1 MGPDCSIGLLF
12 GAIMDGR
19 AGRRLAER
27 PVPPGGPPQGRLSP
41 TSPLP
46 PRPRHPFEAPARLP
60 NGATRSY
67 GLRRFFPGVFSTRG
81 AQPEEKAAPSS
92 CHGNRAAWLGWA
104 AMEPPPPSEWA
115 AAALENLRGVEKQLQ
130 NEGLVFNKE
139 TVFRLQDAIRAI
151 KELEEERKHTI
162 ELWEEET
169 IKNCSLRVHVK
180 GFPAIIMKEFEELVA
195 AARRS
200 RFSKLKEMEDSIHA
214 TASTIELTYGKQEL
228 SEALNRALCEEQKQL
243 LLQHTAAVEQLNQQ
257 MATKHTINL
266 EINELHNLR
275 REDEEETVRQKSAI
289 QELKEIMAS
298 EADDFEEKMRWLE
311 SQRISTQREDL
322 AQIFKKIKQLIK
334 EYEFKKAEKEDLLKK
349 RTELQTEQKA
359 QDSTY
364 DDGRG
369 ELLRQLQEIDEE
381 LEAALRANR
390 KLKGENDLLSTQF
403 RTLTD
408 EEERSLAER
417 DRLAEEFERLSNLLT
432 EKLDKVAKCL
442 METRVMEEELQKLQD
457 IFQNTQDSYARE
469 IGSLEVNLRRES
481 ERRTELQDQL
491 AEITAE
497 YQKMQADH
505 DEIVNTAKQKLDQ
518 GRSQLDDLMKQ
529 NEDLK
534 KEIMKSLE
542 TIKQLT
548 EKLQRRRAFYK
559 KRNAAMEAEI
569 ERLQEEYN
577 TTAKLLQEKED
588 QLKVKLPLSEELQKE
603 SEQANTNYTNQT
615 DLFAELK
622 EEERTLIKSIEKSQ
636 KEVNRLRRLKVQVK
650 NDIMASRKVAFEQ
663 LQRFTHSVKFL
674 EKDNY
679 EVDRKLYIL
688 NAENDRLRAG
698 IAFLKEDIATID
710 KEADLYQSKRQQ
722 TQKDLKTLH
731 DLFIKR
737 WLKDSFLHKR
747 FLNYEQNILGML
759 TDLLIRNNKRIGTV
773 DSVHT
778 GLQLNCEAMEAL
790 LKSKSKESHSKE

>member
-1 MGPDCSIGLLF
+1 
-12 GAIMDGR
+12 
-19 AGRRLAER
+19 
-27 PVPPGGPPQGRLSP
+27 
-41 TSPLP
+41 
-46 PRPRHPFEAPARLP
+46 
-60 NGATRSY
+60 
-67 GLRRFFPGVFSTRG
+67 
-81 AQPEEKAAPSS
+81 
-92 CHGNRAAWLGWA
+92 
-104 AMEPPPPSEWA
+104 
-115 AAALENLRGVEKQLQ
+115 
-130 NEGLVFNKE
+130 
-139 TVFRLQDAIRAI
+139 
-151 KELEEERKHTI
+151 
-162 ELWEEET
+162 
-169 IKNCSLRVHVK
+169 
-180 GFPAIIMKEFEELVA
+180 MKEFEELVA

-311 SQRISTQREDL
+311 SQIADTQSRLEARKRQVIDKQAEYEELTAVLEALQAEVADYENRISTQREDL